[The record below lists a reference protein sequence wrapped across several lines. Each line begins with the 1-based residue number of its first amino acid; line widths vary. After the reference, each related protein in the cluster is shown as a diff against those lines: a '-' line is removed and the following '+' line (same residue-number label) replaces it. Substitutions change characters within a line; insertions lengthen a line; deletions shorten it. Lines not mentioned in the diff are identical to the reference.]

1 MSARIGSVTG
11 RGLAANLGEVLPL
24 ALLYGVVALIAG
36 ANIVADVAAM
46 GESVRLLVGG
56 PAVVHALALG
66 VVCLTAQII
75 IPYRPYAR
83 YMKVLTLVL
92 FAYVAAAFSLRL
104 PFLRPQR
111 APAFYLIIGGATLA
125 GALGVMTPI
134 DPIKMLVWSAVL
146 NGIVAAPLMIVM
158 MLVVTNRKIMGDFA
172 ASRVLA
178 TFGWLATALMSLVV
192 TALLVTTLSG

>member
-1 MSARIGSVTG
+1 
-11 RGLAANLGEVLPL
+11 
-24 ALLYGVVALIAG
+24 
-36 ANIVADVAAM
+36 
-46 GESVRLLVGG
+46 
-56 PAVVHALALG
+56 
-66 VVCLTAQII
+66 
-75 IPYRPYAR
+75 
-83 YMKVLTLVL
+83 
-92 FAYVAAAFSLRL
+92 
-104 PFLRPQR
+104 
-111 APAFYLIIGGATLA
+111 
-125 GALGVMTPI
+125 MTPI